1 MLYIFIIIKSNT
13 VKVSFLA
20 RDLEFFVP
28 FRALPYR
35 DRDRDRDC
43 DRDCDRERN
52 ERSRSRAKNET
63 FTVILF
69 RINSWQNQNSFL
81 RYKPKLLVFHMFA
94 SILIR

>member
-1 MLYIFIIIKSNT
+1 MPYIFIIIKANT

-28 FRALPYR
+28 FRALSYR
-35 DRDRDRDC
+35 DRDRDRD
-43 DRDCDRERN
+43 REPN

>member
-20 RDLEFFVP
+20 CDLEFFVP
-28 FRALPYR
+28 FRALLYR
-35 DRDRDRDC
+35 DRDRDRD
-43 DRDCDRERN
+43 REPN

>member
-1 MLYIFIIIKSNT
+1 MTLN
-13 VKVSFLA
+13 
-20 RDLEFFVP
+20 FFVP

-35 DRDRDRDC
+35 DRDRDRNR
-43 DRDCDRERN
+43 DRDRDRDRDRERN

-81 RYKPKLLVFHMFA
+81 RYKPKLLVFHMFV